1 MVNRLAELHHRL
13 LGNLQLPPDVEV
25 EDAEDEEGPDAGHDD
40 PGPGAVEDDVVPAE
54 PELGG
59 PHVGDLVIAAPTAG
73 EVHAVAHGLGLEE
86 LPNVEDHGYEDAGED
101 VHEGSCH
108 LTGV

>member
-73 EVHAVAHGLGLEE
+73 EVHTVADGLGLKE
-86 LPNVEDHGYEDAGED
+86 LANVEKHCNKDAGEY
-101 VHEGSCH
+101 VHYSTGH